1 MTLPPFDPSAQRHVS
16 DGVLLAVHDDEP
28 DANLAAGRG
37 HVDHCDECR
46 ARLAAIAAHS
56 TSVRESLSS
65 IPIPPTAK
73 EALRRRVAAARA
85 RPVIPRWRRPAWQAA
100 AAVIVVV
107 GMAAA
112 SPARQWLRRRLEQ
125 PRADSRVSLP
135 PPAATPQASSRSG
148 ATVSFSPAGTE
159 LILRFDSLP
168 DAGTL
173 TVERTVA
180 AEISARVV
188 SGAGTGGDA
197 MVVLPG
203 ELRVANRAMS
213 RANYRVLL
221 PRAVTRL
228 RVIVADRTVF
238 DGVPPSTIRLG
249 PQR

>member
-1 MTLPPFDPSAQRHVS
+1 VS
-16 DGVLLAVHDDEP
+16 DGVLLAVHDEEP
-28 DANLAAGRG
+28 GADLALGRN

-46 ARLAAIAAHS
+46 ARLAAIAARS
-56 TSVRESLSS
+56 SSVRASLSS
-65 IPIPPTAK
+65 IQIPPTAK

-100 AAVIVVV
+100 AALIVVV

-112 SPARQWLRRRLEQ
+112 SPVRQWVLRRLEQ
-125 PRADSRVSLP
+125 PRSDRRVSLP
-135 PPAATPQASSRSG
+135 PPAAAPQASSRSG

-173 TVERTVA
+173 TVERTAA